1 MYRKITTTA
10 ENPRQPPISSKSSTG
25 HLFGM
30 LWYQGDYLKSLSAK
44 YPNWPVFSVR
54 IFSTSLY
61 VINTPEF
68 IQGILGNTKSA
79 SFYPFHIA
87 FTNRALGARQEI
99 KDIVAHNGADNR
111 YMKAIHHEMYNALQ
125 LGPNLVETNRRVVH
139 SFSQYFNDIDTS
151 PQSRKLFDWIKLVYT
166 MSLADS
172 FYGPEN
178 PIRENP
184 QFVKHI
190 WDFEEELPML
200 FLNIFPS
207 ITARKAWNA
216 RKTLTTAF
224 EEYYNKG
231 LDRNANA
238 FIAGRARAARAENFT
253 NNDLAGFEITICF
266 AALTNTVPNSFSML
280 CNIFTNPALTADI
293 REEVSRVVTRT
304 SVDGRTVISLDT
316 TSLDTSCPILISAYN
331 ETLRMCVNATAV
343 RVVMEDM
350 VLKDTYDLKKGGIV
364 QIPGGALHESVR
376 IWGSDAGVFNG
387 RRFLNKKDLGRE
399 QRKAQSQGLFP
410 FGGGKHLCPGRHLA
424 FSEITSFVAMM
435 IYGFEI
441 KMKDGGLISPPP
453 FKVQQ
458 MGENSKKP
466 KYDIEV
472 VMSRRKEF
480 EGMVWAFHVG

>member
-1 MYRKITTTA
+1 
-10 ENPRQPPISSKSSTG
+10 
-25 HLFGM
+25 
-30 LWYQGDYLKSLSAK
+30 
-44 YPNWPVFSVR
+44 NWPVFSVR

-125 LGPNLVETNRRVVH
+125 LGPNLVETNRRVVN

-280 CNIFTNPALTADI
+280 CNIFANPALTADI